1 MNQSP
6 KYLDST
12 GVASLLEYIN
22 QTITNKV
29 AGSKEDI
36 MNILLTQEDLENFFT
51 NNIERITNQELDA
64 IFNS

>member
-6 KYLDST
+6 KYLDPT
-12 GVASLLEYIN
+12 GITSLLEYIN

-29 AGSKEDI
+29 NGSKEDI

-51 NNIERITNQELDA
+51 NNVERITNQELDA